1 MLRFPHLHIYRFLFR
16 LILLIS
22 GFYDMASRYDLL
34 EYDSDEEQEG
44 FPEVPLANLTSAALF
59 VADLLERAGIV
70 YGVMGGFAVRLLG
83 GNRATRD
90 VDIAFQAPG
99 NMKDLWRT
107 VEHESRHV
115 DPKWNIT
122 Y

>member
-1 MLRFPHLHIYRFLFR
+1 
-16 LILLIS
+16 
-22 GFYDMASRYDLL
+22 MASSYNLL
-34 EYDSDEEQEG
+34 EYDSDEEQKK

-59 VADLLERAGIV
+59 VADILERAGIV

-83 GNRATRD
+83 SNRTTRD

-99 NMKDLWRT
+99 KMKDLWRT

-115 DPKWNIT
+115 DTKECVWNIT
-122 Y
+122 GTNTYGPSVLSFHIPDSSPTL